1 MQIKKERP
9 IMNPPLRVFL
19 MIIIAFLICLI
30 STMALAVRG
39 QEESLRGLKG
49 LMVEVEI
56 LTDLLADGLVKQ
68 QIQSDVA
75 TQLKN
80 ADIKVYSQKELNAIA
95 GRPYLFIEISGKRI
109 QDNWK
114 FYTYSITVHLY
125 QETYLAREPQS
136 IAFQAATW
144 YRGYTGHGYL
154 DDIRVRVKEIVSIFV
169 NTYLSV
175 NTN

>member
-1 MQIKKERP
+1 MSS
-9 IMNPPLRVFL
+9 PLRIFS
-19 MIIIAFLICLI
+19 MFIIVFLICLI
-30 STMALAVRG
+30 SSVALAVRG

-56 LTDLLADGLVKQ
+56 ISELLADGLVRK
-68 QIQSDVA
+68 QIQSDVV
-75 TQLKN
+75 TQIKN
-80 ADIKVYSQKELNAIA
+80 ADIKVYSQKQLQAIA
-95 GRPYLFIEISGKRI
+95 GRPYLFIQISGKKI

-125 QETYLAREPQS
+125 QEAYLAREPQS
-136 IAFQAATW
+136 IALQAATW
-144 YRGYTGHGYL
+144 FRGYTGHGYL

-175 NTN
+175 NSN

>member
-1 MQIKKERP
+1 MS
-9 IMNPPLRVFL
+9 PPLRVFS
-19 MIIIAFLICLI
+19 MIIIVFLICLI
-30 STMALAVRG
+30 SNVALAVRG
-39 QEESLRGLKG
+39 PEESLRGLNG

-56 LTDLLADGLVKQ
+56 ITDLLADGLVKK

-80 ADIKVYSQKELNAIA
+80 AGIKVYSQKELNAIA
-95 GRPYLFIEISGKRI
+95 GRPYLFIEISGKKI

-125 QETYLAREPQS
+125 QEAYLAREPQS
-136 IAFQAATW
+136 ITFQAATW
-144 YRGYTGHGYL
+144 FRGYTGHGYL
-154 DDIRVRVKEIVSIFV
+154 DDIRIRVKEIISIFV

-175 NTN
+175 NPN

>member
-1 MQIKKERP
+1 MSQ
-9 IMNPPLRVFL
+9 PLRMFL
-19 MIIIAFLICLI
+19 MIIIVLFVCLM
-30 STMALAVRG
+30 STRALAIRG

-56 LTDLLADGLVKQ
+56 ISELLADGLVKK
-68 QIQSDVA
+68 QIQSDVI
-75 TQLKN
+75 TLLKN
-80 ADIKVYSQKELNAIA
+80 ADIKVYSQSQLKAIA
-95 GRPYLFIEISGKRI
+95 GRPYLFVQIFGKKI

-136 IAFQAATW
+136 IAFHSATW
-144 YRGYTGHGYL
+144 FRGYTGHGYL
-154 DDIRVRVKEIVSIFV
+154 DDIRIRVKEIMSIFV

-175 NTN
+175 NSN

>member
-1 MQIKKERP
+1 MS
-9 IMNPPLRVFL
+9 PPLRVFL
-19 MIIIAFLICLI
+19 MIIIGFLICFI
-30 STMALAVRG
+30 STVALAVRG
-39 QEESLRGLKG
+39 QEESLRGLNG
-49 LMVEVEI
+49 LMVEIDI
-56 LTDLLADGLVKQ
+56 LTDLLADGLAKK

-80 ADIKVYSQKELNAIA
+80 ADIKLYSQKELIGIA
-95 GRPYLFIEISGKRI
+95 GRPYLYIEISGKRI

-125 QETYLAREPQS
+125 QEAYLAREPQS

-175 NTN
+175 NSN

>member
-1 MQIKKERP
+1 MS
-9 IMNPPLRVFL
+9 PPSRVFS
-19 MIIIAFLICLI
+19 MIIIAFSIFVL
-30 STMALAVRG
+30 SNEAQAVRA
-39 QEESLRGLKG
+39 QEESLRGLDG

-56 LTDLLADGLVKQ
+56 ITDLLADGLVKN
-68 QIQSDVA
+68 QIQSDV
-75 TQLKN
+75 TTLLKN
-80 ADIKVYSQKELNAIA
+80 ADIKIYSQKELNAIA
-95 GRPYLFIEISGKRI
+95 GRPYLFIEISGKKI

-136 IAFQAATW
+136 IAFLAATW
-144 YRGYTGHGYL
+144 FRGYTGHGYL

-175 NTN
+175 NSN

>member
-1 MQIKKERP
+1 
-9 IMNPPLRVFL
+9 
-19 MIIIAFLICLI
+19 MIIIVVLICLI
-30 STMALAVRG
+30 STVALAVRG
-39 QEESLRGLKG
+39 QEESLRGLNG

-56 LTDLLADGLVKQ
+56 ISELLADGLIRK
-68 QIQSDVA
+68 QIQSDVV

-80 ADIKVYSQKELNAIA
+80 ADIKVYSQNQLKTIA
-95 GRPYLFIEISGKRI
+95 GRPSLFIQISGKKI

-125 QETYLAREPQS
+125 QEAYLAREPQS
-136 IAFQAATW
+136 IALQAATW
-144 YRGYTGHGYL
+144 FRGYTGHGYL

-175 NTN
+175 NSN

>member
-1 MQIKKERP
+1 MS
-9 IMNPPLRVFL
+9 PPWRVFS
-19 MIIIAFLICLI
+19 MINIVFLICLI
-30 STMALAVRG
+30 STVALAVRG
-39 QEESLRGLKG
+39 QEESLRGLNG
-49 LMVEVEI
+49 FMVEVEI
-56 LTDLLADGLVKQ
+56 IKDLLADGLVPK
-68 QIQSDVA
+68 QIQSDVT

-95 GRPYLFIEISGKRI
+95 GRPYLLIEISGKKI

-136 IAFQAATW
+136 IAFLAATW
-144 YRGYTGHGYL
+144 FRGYTGHGYL

-175 NTN
+175 NSN

>member
-1 MQIKKERP
+1 MSP
-9 IMNPPLRVFL
+9 SLRVSL
-19 MIIIAFLICLI
+19 MIIIVFLVCLI
-30 STMALAVRG
+30 STVALAVKG
-39 QEESLRGLKG
+39 QEESLRGLNG
-49 LMVEVEI
+49 IMVEIDI
-56 LTDLLADGLVKQ
+56 LTDLLADGLVKK

-80 ADIKVYSQKELNAIA
+80 ADIKLYSQKELNSIA

-125 QETYLAREPQS
+125 QEVYLAREPQS

-175 NTN
+175 NSN

>member
-1 MQIKKERP
+1 
-9 IMNPPLRVFL
+9 
-19 MIIIAFLICLI
+19 
-30 STMALAVRG
+30 
-39 QEESLRGLKG
+39 
-49 LMVEVEI
+49 MVEVEI
-56 LTDLLADGLVKQ
+56 IRDLLADGLVKK
-68 QIQSDVA
+68 QIQSDVT

-80 ADIKVYSQKELNAIA
+80 ADIRVYSQKELNAIA
-95 GRPYLFIEISGKRI
+95 GRPYLFIDIAGRKI

-144 YRGYTGHGYL
+144 VKSYTGHGYL
-154 DDIRVRVKEIVSIFV
+154 DDIRIRVKEIVSIFV

-175 NTN
+175 NSN